1 MDSKLPA
8 VCDGHGRPLIRVLS
22 EGLLSDYKGAGDR
35 ATTQT
40 GFVLR
45 GGDATLTRQGV
56 VPVTGGPDVQL
67 PEEEFSI
74 DLRSE

>member
-1 MDSKLPA
+1 MNSKLPA
-8 VCDGHGRPLIRVLS
+8 VCDGHGRPLS
-22 EGLLSDYKGAGDR
+22 KGLLSDYKGAGDR

-40 GFVLR
+40 GFVPR
-45 GGDATLTRQGV
+45 TGDATLTRQGV